1 VKCRYFS
8 THSLARDGEVRSHSV
23 STTAKKTQNL
33 GLTETCI
40 FPPAAPIPYYSPDL
54 SLQTSPSDCFAG
66 PDFRFIIPAGL
77 RKELSSMKNSPIRA
91 SLLAAS
97 VTVAALFAG
106 AVGAAESNN
115 PAITN
120 PAITNLKELIATN
133 RYQEAYTLAIQL
145 MDELEG
151 EPEFDFLFGL
161 AAIETGR
168 PNEAVFAL
176 ERIAYNYPDQ
186 QRVKLELAR
195 ALYLMNDLAGFRAMF
210 SEVLATNP
218 ADNIIA
224 NIQVFID
231 LIDER
236 EKSISGSFSW

>member
-1 VKCRYFS
+1 
-8 THSLARDGEVRSHSV
+8 
-23 STTAKKTQNL
+23 
-33 GLTETCI
+33 
-40 FPPAAPIPYYSPDL
+40 
-54 SLQTSPSDCFAG
+54 
-66 PDFRFIIPAGL
+66 
-77 RKELSSMKNSPIRA
+77 MKNSPIRA

-145 MDELEG
+145 RDELEG
-151 EPEFDFLFGL
+151 EPEFDFLLGL

-176 ERIAYNYPDQ
+176 ERIAYTYPDQ

-195 ALYLMNDLAGFRAMF
+195 ALYLMNDLAGTRAMF
-210 SEVLATNP
+210 NEVLATIP
-218 ADNIIA
+218 ADNTIA

-236 EKSISGSFSW
+236 EKSISGSFSWYLTRTSAMTPISTARRSWV